1 MKQSIRWV
9 VLTMVTMLLGTAC
22 RDATESDSLAGAW
35 RSQIRFSGGTLAEW
49 KNLEFMYVF
58 NAGGTMTESSNY
70 DASPPGPPAY
80 GAWRRTG
87 PRQFEA
93 RYLFFA
99 TQPPRRWA
107 GCPPGTGF
115 SPRESSCPTT
125 GRASSRR
132 SATRASIRPESPWK
146 APAKAR
152 ASAPGSDFD
161 ARREGSLDWLDG
173 GVSSTGPDRNHES

>member
-99 TQPPRRWA
+99 TQPPGPSDELAKVGWLPA
-107 GCPPGTGF
+107 GHGVLTERIVLSDDGKSFKSAISYTGFDPAGKPVEGAGEGTGI
-115 SPRESSCPTT
+115 
-125 GRASSRR
+125 G
-132 SATRASIRPESPWK
+132 
-146 APAKAR
+146 AR
-152 ASAPGSDFD
+152 IGF
-161 ARREGSLDWLDG
+161 
-173 GVSSTGPDRNHES
+173 